1 MEIYYNENP
10 IFTTTVIYFDTLVQY
25 MVQLYQNIIQM
36 RVLAHFIEYPT
47 EEFYLR
53 ELGRILGMS
62 PMTVKRSLDL
72 LLNDGFIIREKRKNQ
87 ILYQANMVKISFRF
101 LKISHNLAML
111 EEKHVVD
118 DLLDNVQGIS
128 SIVLYG
134 SYARGENDAHSDID
148 ILTISM
154 AKKIDTDLI
163 SKNIDMAVNI
173 MNFTS
178 TQWTRQAKDNRPFY
192 LDIITEGIVLY
203 GTRPVIE

>member
-1 MEIYYNENP
+1 MIR
-10 IFTTTVIYFDTLVQY
+10 
-25 MVQLYQNIIQM
+25 LYQNVTQM
-36 RVLAHFIEYPT
+36 KVLAHFIEFPT

-62 PMTVKRSLDL
+62 PMTVRRSLDL
-72 LLNDGFIIREKRKNQ
+72 LLDDGFIVREERKNQ
-87 ILYQANMVKISFRF
+87 ILYAANMENLTFRF
-101 LKISHNLAML
+101 LKISYNLAVL
-111 EEKHVVD
+111 EEKHVVEY
-118 DLLDNVQGIS
+118 LLKNVQGIS

-154 AKKIDTDLI
+154 AKKVDTDKI
-163 SKNIDMAVNI
+163 SKKIGQEVNI

-178 TQWTRQAKDNRPFY
+178 TQWTKQAKDNRAFY